1 MLIKNAKVF
10 VGKEFVDGDVRF
22 GSTIEA
28 VGTLEGAA
36 DYDAPAAM

>member
-28 VGTLEGAA
+28 VGDLRGAG
-36 DYDAPAAM
+36 DEDAAGG